1 MKVVCKNNCNYAIV
15 DEDDF
20 ILSGQKVII
29 EKYKGGGDHL
39 IIDKVYEVIDTEVID
54 FENPK
59 ECYYQIENESGRIF
73 WYSSSRFISIDK
85 QREKKLNEL
94 GIN

>member
-1 MKVVCKNNCNYAIV
+1 MKVVCKNNCNYVI
-15 DEDDF
+15 DGEDDF
-20 ILSGQKVII
+20 ILSG
-29 EKYKGGGDHL
+29 HL

-73 WYSSSRFISIDK
+73 WYSSSRFIPIDK
-85 QREKKLNEL
+85 EREKKLNEL

>member
-1 MKVVCKNNCNYAIV
+1 MKVVCKNNHKDVID

-20 ILSGQKVII
+20 ALSGQKVII

-39 IIDKVYEVIDTEVID
+39 IIDKVYEVIDTDVID

-59 ECYYQIENESGRIF
+59 ECYYQIENESGRDF
-73 WYSSSRFISIDK
+73 WYSSNRFKSISDNRDDK
-85 QREKKLNEL
+85 LKEL

>member
-1 MKVVCKNNCNYAIV
+1 MKVVCKNNCNYAID

-20 ILSGQKVII
+20 ILSC
-29 EKYKGGGDHL
+29 HL

-73 WYSSSRFISIDK
+73 WYSSSRFIPIDK
-85 QREKKLNEL
+85 EREKKLNEL